1 MAGLGGTG
9 ANSIF
14 GGTGNDTIQAGN
26 GQNTI
31 DGGQGNDSIV
41 AGTGANLITGGT
53 GNDSII
59 AGLGGTGK
67 NSIYGGKGNDFITV
81 GDGANSITGATG
93 GDFGNDSITAGNGNN
108 LILGGQGNDTITAG
122 NGTNSITGGIGND
135 SITVGNGANTILG
148 GIGNT
153 TINAG
158 GGQNIITGGIGNDS
172 ITVGNGENSIIGG
185 TGNTTITAGDGNNT
199 IYGGTGNDS
208 IAVGIGDN
216 IIDGG
221 IGNDIILTGF
231 DKSAG
236 FGDDTIL
243 GGTGDDLIRVQGG
256 NNIINAGTGNSTV
269 IGGTGSD
276 VITAGDGANS
286 IVGGTGF
293 DSISLGD
300 GNNSVQGGAGGD
312 NIAVG
317 NGNNFIYGGQ
327 GNSSITAGSGNNVIF
342 GGAGNN
348 WISDGAGHAVIV
360 GGGGNNT
367 IYGGGLASTIMGGGG
382 NDAIMAGGGGNLII
396 GGTGNASIYGGVG
409 NDTIYGSLG
418 NNVIYSGGGAD
429 QIHGD
434 HAGLAFMITALG
446 VLTTSTAAPASGA
459 SNSRNAIYG
468 GSGADSLYGGASS
481 DTIYGGPGTRLIVGG
496 GGPTLIYG
504 GAGTGVTIRGGNAGD
519 VIIGSDGGGDSIVGG
534 AGDDRIE
541 LRGGNNYANGGG
553 GGNAIIGSIGNDTLV
568 GESGEDTLEG
578 GAASDVLQ
586 GPATDSFFP
595 DSGVTGDSLSADT
608 VVPGPT
614 TLPLPS
620 DCVAPGWWSPVAGP
634 AGMALGG
641 TVGNASSPAIAADAV
656 GPWVAW
662 TQINNGV
669 QGLYVA
675 HDVDGTWQAFG
686 GSATGAGLSLAGA
699 TASNPAIA
707 IVNGAP
713 VVTWTSTTAAG
724 TTIEVATYS
733 ASANGGAGGWV
744 GLGNSYSASGISG
757 VGDFDNAQIVAT
769 SSGPVVTWRN
779 LTGTTPSLYALTF
792 NGTNWV
798 DLGAGSASGSGIAGS
813 AGVKPGYSLATDG
826 SRVAVAFS
834 VTTSYGT
841 ALQVL
846 QYSAGTWQ
854 ALASPNPA
862 VGATGNNSFS
872 TSPSLAYFGGSL
884 FIAWTQQD
892 PTTLYLPRI
901 YVEMETGG
909 VWSAAGAGAASN
921 FGLTGTDQTSGQ
933 PVLAASGST
942 LTLVWVSSVDTT
954 VGGTGGQTENLRTLT
969 WNGSGFAAV
978 QPTDVTGTGIGQIA
992 GLQRS
997 LALSLDPSGRPWLA
1011 VETTGDTG
1019 LTVLAGQTSATQMF
1033 VANGQTTIAS
1043 ILASGK
1049 VAAGDL
1055 ILVTATTADSTLT
1068 LGASDA
1074 GITIAGLDGVSFS
1087 QGITINGATGLTIRN
1102 LVVNGAVSITNTANV
1117 TLAEDRIASVTLN
1130 GATGLLI
1137 RNDQIG
1143 NMTIAGA
1150 SQGAIHDNTIA
1161 GASFGLSI
1169 QAAFTGLISNNDISA
1184 TGTAVIYAAS
1194 AALSNNR
1201 IHGAAI
1207 GVSTNV
1213 FSAAS
1218 LFGAVAGSTPNII
1231 TGNAVGVSLSNAQVV
1246 DQQIYDNVIGLSG
1259 SGTIGGSQPSQLNLI
1274 TYNQTGISNFTGVV
1288 EYNRIENNA
1297 VGINATNG
1305 LTIFSNQLVANTTDA
1320 ILISGV
1326 GNIQIA
1332 GNTIH
1337 SYIGDA
1343 IHLTGSAYN
1352 VEIVS
1357 NIIWADTG
1365 YGIYVD
1371 DNSQAGFWSDY
1382 NTLFDTG
1389 AGKIVYWTRDFTDI
1403 LDWQDDVDQFDLHS
1417 VGVTVVNPDWAEPH
1431 FGLDSYGFEVTRPLV
1446 AGQRPTDPTIG
1457 GGDPDGS
1464 FIGFNGIANL
1474 IANGNFENGLADW
1487 SVTPGASTTSS
1498 ALTPW
1503 RSTAEFESGSAANA
1517 DGQQTVNLLQAGYSA
1532 TQIDS
1537 GALQVAFGGQV
1548 SILTSAVSAQ
1558 ISIVFLNASNN
1569 AIGNAIVVPAGT
1581 DLGHWMRV
1589 FDTVYV
1595 PAGARSVEFEFG
1607 VSKTDTSQGAL
1618 LDGAFLGVVAQ
1629 GQGTDQGVRTSPDV
1643 IPGNSTLGRISLL
1656 SPDLYLNW
1664 SVSTPMFITWDSYGA
1679 AAGQPVSIQLWQD
1692 GPGGPQFLSTITAST
1707 PDTGSF
1713 VWTPSD
1719 SNIAAGT
1726 TGLRIRIVSAA
1737 NPTIYDMSTEAF
1749 AVPAAG
1755 STYYVAA
1762 DGSNRNDGK
1771 EADAPLPNPV
1781 NVFRQYDI
1789 GAGSVINIA
1798 AGDYPLIVPLQ
1809 LSGTT
1814 NFGFGLDT
1822 GFTIDGADRRRH
1834 RPVPG
1839 QSRRDPAGA
1848 HFAYGRV
1855 DRVAQ

>member
-1 MAGLGGTG
+1 M
-9 ANSIF
+9 
-14 GGTGNDTIQAGN
+14 
-26 GQNTI
+26 
-31 DGGQGNDSIV
+31 
-41 AGTGANLITGGT
+41 
-53 GNDSII
+53 
-59 AGLGGTGK
+59 
-67 NSIYGGKGNDFITV
+67 
-81 GDGANSITGATG
+81 
-93 GDFGNDSITAGNGNN
+93 
-108 LILGGQGNDTITAG
+108 
-122 NGTNSITGGIGND
+122 
-135 SITVGNGANTILG
+135 
-148 GIGNT
+148 
-153 TINAG
+153 
-158 GGQNIITGGIGNDS
+158 
-172 ITVGNGENSIIGG
+172 
-185 TGNTTITAGDGNNT
+185 
-199 IYGGTGNDS
+199 
-208 IAVGIGDN
+208 
-216 IIDGG
+216 
-221 IGNDIILTGF
+221 
-231 DKSAG
+231 
-236 FGDDTIL
+236 
-243 GGTGDDLIRVQGG
+243 
-256 NNIINAGTGNSTV
+256 
-269 IGGTGSD
+269 
-276 VITAGDGANS
+276 
-286 IVGGTGF
+286 
-293 DSISLGD
+293 
-300 GNNSVQGGAGGD
+300 
-312 NIAVG
+312 
-317 NGNNFIYGGQ
+317 
-327 GNSSITAGSGNNVIF
+327 
-342 GGAGNN
+342 
-348 WISDGAGHAVIV
+348 
-360 GGGGNNT
+360 
-367 IYGGGLASTIMGGGG
+367 
-382 NDAIMAGGGGNLII
+382 
-396 GGTGNASIYGGVG
+396 
-409 NDTIYGSLG
+409 
-418 NNVIYSGGGAD
+418 
-429 QIHGD
+429 
-434 HAGLAFMITALG
+434 
-446 VLTTSTAAPASGA
+446 
-459 SNSRNAIYG
+459 
-468 GSGADSLYGGASS
+468 
-481 DTIYGGPGTRLIVGG
+481 
-496 GGPTLIYG
+496 
-504 GAGTGVTIRGGNAGD
+504 
-519 VIIGSDGGGDSIVGG
+519 
-534 AGDDRIE
+534 
-541 LRGGNNYANGGG
+541 
-553 GGNAIIGSIGNDTLV
+553 
-568 GESGEDTLEG
+568 
-578 GAASDVLQ
+578 
-586 GPATDSFFP
+586 
-595 DSGVTGDSLSADT
+595 
-608 VVPGPT
+608 
-614 TLPLPS
+614 
-620 DCVAPGWWSPVAGP
+620 
-634 AGMALGG
+634 
-641 TVGNASSPAIAADAV
+641 
-656 GPWVAW
+656 
-662 TQINNGV
+662 
-669 QGLYVA
+669 
-675 HDVDGTWQAFG
+675 
-686 GSATGAGLSLAGA
+686 
-699 TASNPAIA
+699 
-707 IVNGAP
+707 
-713 VVTWTSTTAAG
+713 
-724 TTIEVATYS
+724 
-733 ASANGGAGGWV
+733 
-744 GLGNSYSASGISG
+744 
-757 VGDFDNAQIVAT
+757 
-769 SSGPVVTWRN
+769 
-779 LTGTTPSLYALTF
+779 TF

-813 AGVKPGYSLATDG
+813 AGVTPGYSLATDG

-834 VTTSYGT
+834 VTTAYGT

-909 VWSAAGAGAASN
+909 VWSAAGTGAASN

-933 PVLAASGST
+933 PVVAASGST

-954 VGGTGGQTENLRTLT
+954 VGSTGGQTENLRTMT

-1019 LTVLAGQTSATQMF
+1019 LTVLAGQTSAAQMF
-1033 VANGQTTIAS
+1033 VANGQNTIAS
-1043 ILASGK
+1043 ILANGK

-1068 LGASDA
+1068 LGAPPPASPSR
-1074 GITIAGLDGVSFS
+1074 VSMVS
-1087 QGITINGATGLTIRN
+1087 SLGQGITINGATGVTIRN
-1102 LVVNGAVSITNTANV
+1102 LIVNGAVSITSTANV
-1117 TLAEDRIASVTLN
+1117 TLAENTIASVTLN
-1130 GATGLLI
+1130 QANGLLI

-1201 IHGAAI
+1201 IHGGAI

-1213 FSAAS
+1213 SSAAS

-1246 DQQIYDNVIGLSG
+1246 DQQIYNNVIGLSG

-1332 GNTIH
+1332 GNTIY
-1337 SYIGDA
+1337 SYIGDG
-1343 IHLTGSAYN
+1343 IHLNDSAYN

-1357 NIIWADTG
+1357 NVIWTDTG

-1431 FGLDSYGFEVTRPLV
+1431 FALDSYGFLITRPLV
-1446 AGQRPTDPTIG
+1446 AGQRPTDPTAD
-1457 GGDPDGS
+1457 GGDPAGS
-1464 FIGFNGIANL
+1464 FIGFNGVANL
-1474 IANGNFENGLADW
+1474 LANGNFESGLADW

-1517 DGQQTVNLLQAGYSA
+1517 DAQQTVNLLQAGYSA

-1548 SILTSAVSAQ
+1548 ALLTSAVNAQ
-1558 ISIVFLNASNN
+1558 ISIVFLNAGNN
-1569 AIGNAIVVPAGT
+1569 AIGNAVVVPAGT
-1581 DLGHWMRV
+1581 SVGTWMRV

-1595 PAGARSVEFEFG
+1595 PEGARSVEFLFS

-1618 LDGAFLGVVAQ
+1618 LDGAFLGVIPQ
-1629 GQGTDQGVRTSPDV
+1629 GQGVDQGVRTSPDV
-1643 IPGNSTLGRISLL
+1643 IPGDLTLGRISLL

-1679 AAGQPVSIQLWQD
+1679 AAGQPVGIQLWQD
-1692 GPGGPQFLSTITAST
+1692 GANGPQFLSTITAST

-1713 VWTPSD
+1713 SWAPSD

-1798 AGDYPLIVPLQ
+1798 AGDYPLIVPLT

-1814 NFGFGLDT
+1814 NLGLGLES
-1822 GFTIDGADRRRH
+1822 GFTIDGAPGGGTVLFPANPDEI
-1834 RPVPG
+1834 PPALISLTGASFVSLNNLTLQGGGSALVVNGGSNDFSASYLTATG
-1839 QSRRDPAGA
+1839 QSGIAFNITTNSPSGSLNDLTATGAGGAGLQFNGTIGSITYFTATGDHDGIIAGNNFSITTSIGLLSHSILSNDTNYGLELTLTGPSLIQANTIMDDATGVWLDGSGIVFGDANLSDGLENTVSGNSTEAVVSIGAAVVGNSINNTTGRFESVEISGGGSFSYNLLFGNNNGAEIDLPASVIDNRIFDNLGNLALGIEGYGLFLNSSNIVVSQNTIYSNAFGVQVGGSGDTITNNLIYADTYAGLLLENATNINISNNTIDEPTAGTVSYALNPNYHTGAVVLDGTSTGVTLANDIIVASAGIGIQVSNTSQAGFVSDYNLFQTGTGGRIGTWLGLTQTTLAQWVTATGGDTHSQSGNPLFVSPTGGSGQLGYYSPTINGDADDFHVMSQQGSDHGGSLSVIVGTNGLPQLATGVYTDDAATSQAIAGGNPATPIGVEPAPNGGIIEVGAYGGTAESSLSPASFLTVTGPAGGA
-1848 HFAYGRV
+1848 TLTQGTTVSITWNSFNVSGTVNISVSADGVNFTSLATGIANTGSYAWTVNAATFAPGSTYEVKVASVTTPAVFGVSSAPFTIAAPVHVYYVNGSSTGGQYTTAAGSDFNNGEFANTPMATLGALLAKYTLDPGDIVYVDAGTYNLTNNIVFPTADSGTGSLPSQTITIQGPTETGLTATFNRQGTTTAGFYDFEFKGASNVTLANLTITGGQTGVHLDDSSNSIGITVENSVITANASNIYVGTGDNNFSLIGSTTSHSRGRPSGSKFPAPPT
-1855 DRVAQ
+1855 R